1 LENPPTKGLLRRL
14 IGFSL
19 TGQIVLLVFLF
30 VPGTL
35 KYWQGWAFT
44 AVNLIVSI
52 LFCAYFYKRDPQLL
66 ERRLLRKEKVGAQK
80 IIMFLLK
87 IVSVVFYVLCGLD
100 NRFGWSQTYL
110 TPVPWW
116 LTMLSLL
123 GYAGTFFLFI
133 PVMNANRF
141 AASVIQVEEGQTVA
155 DKGPY
160 RLVRHPMYSVALF
173 IWLWIPPALGSFL
186 ALPVALLIVPVLM
199 WRLLNEEKF
208 LRRELPGYA
217 EYCRRTPCRL
227 IPFVC

>member
-1 LENPPTKGLLRRL
+1 M

-141 AASVIQVEEGQTVA
+141 TASVIQVEEGQTVA

-227 IPFVC
+227 IPFVW

>member
-1 LENPPTKGLLRRL
+1 M

-141 AASVIQVEEGQTVA
+141 TASVIQVEEGQTVA

>member
-1 LENPPTKGLLRRL
+1 M
-14 IGFSL
+14 
-19 TGQIVLLVFLF
+19 LLVFLF

-116 LTMLSLL
+116 LTMISLL
-123 GYAGTFFLFI
+123 GYHNHKMCVTF
-133 PVMNANRF
+133 
-141 AASVIQVEEGQTVA
+141 T
-155 DKGPY
+155 
-160 RLVRHPMYSVALF
+160 
-173 IWLWIPPALGSFL
+173 
-186 ALPVALLIVPVLM
+186 
-199 WRLLNEEKF
+199 
-208 LRRELPGYA
+208 
-217 EYCRRTPCRL
+217 CRSM
-227 IPFVC
+227 